1 MKFDWKK
8 TFVLGFGFLGIS
20 VVWPLFNINSLPLVY
35 DVGGNHAI
43 GALTGLYYF
52 ASSLAAIA
60 GPIIAG
66 GLIDLTSYSV
76 IWLFAA
82 VFMVLALVMMSRIR
96 VAAPVRD

>member
-1 MKFDWKK
+1 M
-8 TFVLGFGFLGIS
+8 
-20 VVWPLFNINSLPLVY
+20 
-35 DVGGNHAI
+35 GGNHAI

-82 VFMVLALVMMSRIR
+82 VFMLLALVMMSRIR